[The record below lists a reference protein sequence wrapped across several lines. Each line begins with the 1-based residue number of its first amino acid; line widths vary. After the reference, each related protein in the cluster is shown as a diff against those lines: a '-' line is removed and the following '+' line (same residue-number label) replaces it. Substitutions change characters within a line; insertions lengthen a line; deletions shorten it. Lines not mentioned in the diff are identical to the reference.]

1 MQNASG
7 FEVPTWDQ
15 IYNMLLNQA
24 EKIRKSCFNPDIIV
38 GIARGGWLPARV
50 MSDLLENPN
59 LANVR
64 TESSYHDAKNKS
76 ETLLTQ
82 CFSTSVKAKRVLL
95 VDEVADTGRSLILV
109 KKHSYL
115 QGSGEV
121 KIATLYLKPWSAVE
135 PDYYE
140 KRTRFW
146 IVFPWEI
153 KETLRRIMETCRNKG
168 VSIEEQTTKLVSSG
182 LPKQLL
188 QSFLKEIGEER
199 NCSSR

>member
-1 MQNASG
+1 MENASG

-64 TESSYHDAKNKS
+64 TESSYHDAENKID
-76 ETLLTQ
+76 TRLTQ
-82 CFSTSVKAKRVLL
+82 CFSTSVKAKKVLL
-95 VDEVADTGRSLILV
+95 LDEVADTGRSLTLV
-109 KKHSYL
+109 KKQSYL
-115 QGSGEV
+115 QGAGEV
-121 KIATLYLKPWSAVE
+121 KIATLYVKPWSVVE

-140 KRTRFW
+140 KQTPFW

-153 KETLRRIMETCRNKG
+153 KETIRRITEKCRNKR
-168 VSIEEQTTKLVSSG
+168 VSIEKQTTKLVSSG

-188 QSFLKEIGEER
+188 QNFLKEIGEER
-199 NCSSR
+199 KCSSQ